1 MDPNSDTQDIVDTTA
16 TENTGDE
23 RQEHEEQRGDEEG
36 QKTEPVAKEGEG
48 EEGQQPEPQKDE
60 PKPKNRAQE
69 RIQQLAREKAEMA
82 AKLAEY
88 EAKQNAPKPLEAPKV
103 EDFED
108 YSEYQKAQ
116 QDWYIEQAEQRV
128 LAKVRQEQEQQSSI
142 QQKAAFESAVSELED
157 EGVDVAALTKKADT
171 LPPLPIQLDQ
181 FGLGLKETL
190 KLAADLIQNDELYFE
205 LSQMNPV
212 QAARRIGQEIDKQ
225 SGKPA
230 TPKIPNAPK
239 PIKPTSANAPVK
251 RSEDSMSDEEF
262 LAKRRA
268 ERLKG

>member
-1 MDPNSDTQDIVDTTA
+1 MNPNSDTQDNVETTA

-23 RQEHEEQRGDEEG
+23 RQEHEEQPGIEPQEPEQEKTEQEQEG
-36 QKTEPVAKEGEG
+36 QKQEEERKKARKNSAKE
-48 EEGQQPEPQKDE
+48 
-60 PKPKNRAQE
+60 
-69 RIQQLAREKAEMA
+69 RIEHLARERAQLLLEVEELK
-82 AKLAEY
+82 
-88 EAKQNAPKPLEAPKV
+88 AKQNAPKPLEAPKV

-108 YSEYQKAQ
+108 YSEYQRAQ
-116 QDWYIEQAEQRV
+116 QDWYIAQAEERV
-128 LAKVRQEQEQQSSI
+128 LAKVRQEQKQQSSI
-142 QQKAAFESAVSELED
+142 QQKAAFESAMTELEE

-225 SGKPA
+225 SGKSA
-230 TPKIPNAPK
+230 APKIPNAPK